1 MPALREAIREEEE
14 AEVEARGTGEVN
26 GKGKAAAA
34 AKGKRGKKGKAGG
47 EGEEKGEKD
56 KVDGR
61 AGPRSENVVL
71 SKSGFYFVWLF
82 FASLILLLI
91 LLAIDYVQDLLAER
105 SALLARLHRARASLP
120 PGHPALV
127 PLSPD
132 PAWEREWKGGEGR
145 LGDEEAEEEE
155 EEEEKRASGEEEGS
169 S

>member
-1 MPALREAIREEEE
+1 MLCCRR
-14 AEVEARGTGEVN
+14 V
-26 GKGKAAAA
+26 
-34 AKGKRGKKGKAGG
+34 
-47 EGEEKGEKD
+47 
-56 KVDGR
+56 
-61 AGPRSENVVL
+61 
-71 SKSGFYFVWLF
+71 GFISFWLF
-82 FASLILLLI
+82 FASLILLLV

-155 EEEEKRASGEEEGS
+155 EEEEKRASGEEDGS

>member
-14 AEVEARGTGEVN
+14 ADAEARGGGGGGNGEGN
-26 GKGKAAAA
+26 GKGKGAAS
-34 AKGKRGKKGKAGG
+34 KGKKGKKGKGGG

-56 KVDGR
+56 KIDGR

-71 SKSGFYFVWLF
+71 SKT
-82 FASLILLLI
+82 
-91 LLAIDYVQDLLAER
+91 IDYMQDLLAER
-105 SALLARLHRARASLP
+105 SALLGRLHRARASLP

-145 LGDEEAEEEE
+145 LGDEEVEEEE
-155 EEEEKRASGEEEGS
+155 EEEEKRGSGEEDGS